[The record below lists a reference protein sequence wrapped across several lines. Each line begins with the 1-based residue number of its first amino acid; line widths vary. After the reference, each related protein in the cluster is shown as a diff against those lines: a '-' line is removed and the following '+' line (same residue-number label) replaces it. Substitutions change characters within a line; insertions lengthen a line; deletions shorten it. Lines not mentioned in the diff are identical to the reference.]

1 MILLKSAI
9 GHMHVYSIFMHSVVD
24 NSEVSNMNDGITDGN
39 WTVDCIILSKTQARR
54 LSLSRD
60 DSIHPSIHVWLP
72 MSPNLQLQNMINE
85 LTTSPQTRSAPIH
98 SIFSAVDVKY
108 KTMPLSIIW
117 NNNDPPALIYTFN
130 KFQVAKVIF
139 AQMLPCLALIML
151 IVKCNSQ
158 PVKGINVNQIMF
170 YMSV

>member
-24 NSEVSNMNDGITDGN
+24 NSEVSNMNDGNTNGN

-108 KTMPLSIIW
+108 KTMPLSII
-117 NNNDPPALIYTFN
+117 
-130 KFQVAKVIF
+130 
-139 AQMLPCLALIML
+139 
-151 IVKCNSQ
+151 
-158 PVKGINVNQIMF
+158 
-170 YMSV
+170 